1 MINHIKK
8 LTVLLII
15 CFVSF
20 GSHMARAQCDISA
33 TAQPAIDNW
42 INNSNNQITS
52 TGINFTSDIEDFL
65 NDDFDTAQ
73 TEMTDRLTEFH
84 TNIRNWM
91 GNWWETDY
99 LPAQQEM
106 TKQYNTAVVDQ
117 TPNIGRFLDAEAQIS
132 AMQEIQK
139 KEFEA
144 RRGFTPS
151 EQVCQAD
158 SAGQIEGKT
167 VRISRAITRGL
178 AYDAY
183 ERMINK
189 AGATSEFG
197 SGKDLQEQWD
207 VYTTRFCDPDVNAG
221 FAGCDT
227 GAPSPLPGE
236 DIQIGDLLWG
246 HKLTIDMS
254 VEDNRYMVEQ
264 ALKNVIDPFVSQPI
278 PTTVL
283 SITAGRDAIL
293 QRRSMLA
300 RKQAIYNVLGQLF
313 ALRAGGSDDLQ
324 EVVDIRTE
332 AGIDPADIAIRPSY
346 REIAE
351 AMNQERHRRLDW
363 SLRVIDDPEALQR
376 NQVDLRASHLKQM
389 NDIYKRMEELTLLTA
404 VELAFDLDKTRMLDN
419 ASRFAPRN

>member
-1 MINHIKK
+1 MMEYIKK
-8 LTVLLII
+8 LTILLVI

-20 GSHMARAQCDISA
+20 SSHTANAQCDVSG
-33 TAQPAIDNW
+33 TAQQPIDDW
-42 INNSNNQITS
+42 RDDSIDQITT
-52 TGINFTSDIEDFL
+52 TGVNFTSDIEDFL

-84 TNIRNWM
+84 TNIRDWM
-91 GNWWETDY
+91 GNWWETEH
-99 LPAQQEM
+99 LPALREM
-106 TKQYNTAVVDQ
+106 TQQYNTAVVDQ
-117 TPNIGRFLDAEAQIS
+117 TPNIGRFLDGEAQIS

-144 RRGFTPS
+144 RRAFTPS

-158 SAGQIEGKT
+158 SAGQIEAKT
-167 VRISRAITRGL
+167 ARISRAITRGL
-178 AYDAY
+178 SYDAY
-183 ERMINK
+183 ERMMNK
-189 AGATSEFG
+189 VGTTSEFG
-197 SGKDLQEQWD
+197 VGKDIKEQWD
-207 VYTTRFCDPDVNAG
+207 VYTTRFCDPGVNAG

-227 GAPSPLPGE
+227 GTPSPLPGK

-254 VEDNRYMVEQ
+254 VENNRYTVEQ
-264 ALKNVIDPFVSQPI
+264 ALKNIIDPFALQAI
-278 PTTVL
+278 PVTVL
-283 SITAGRDAIL
+283 NITSGQDAIFR
-293 QRRSMLA
+293 RRSILA

-313 ALRAGGSDDLQ
+313 ALRVGGSDDLQ

-332 AGIDPADIAIRPSY
+332 AGIAPADIEIRPSY

-351 AMNQERHRRLDW
+351 AMNQERHRRADW

-404 VELAFDLDKTRMLDN
+404 VELSFDLDRTRMLGN
-419 ASRFAPRN
+419 ASEFAPKN